1 MSQLRVLLLRQLLR
15 RQLLLRLHQA
25 LIRRRQK
32 GLRHMAPSSI
42 LLRVV
47 PSQRRRG
54 RGQLHTT
61 SSTLSTPSVQV
72 RHLLLLHRPRP
83 RRRLQRQA
91 LRCQRQRRLA
101 MRRLRCRWLLLRKWK
116 QDSGGAL
123 RLVCSKTVT
132 SRTVTVLLPAQQTY
146 CFYFDFIALLFLSS
160 RTPWAYYFSQYKH
173 HGTLGTCHMV
183 ICLSCSVPT
192 RSPTPTPSSEISW
205 VRVRTACL
213 SRSADHPQCTRRN
226 VAYWRNQSAAL
237 GLRLSLITCIYTS

>member
-1 MSQLRVLLLRQLLR
+1 MSQLRVLLLRQLL

-32 GLRHMAPSSI
+32 GPRLMAPSSI

-72 RHLLLLHRPRP
+72 RHLLLHRPRP

-101 MRRLRCRWLLLRKWK
+101 TRRLRRRWLLLRKRK

-146 CFYFDFIALLFLSS
+146 CSYLDFIALLFLSS
-160 RTPWAYYFSQYKH
+160 QTPWAYYFSQYKH
-173 HGTLGTCHMV
+173 HGTLGTCHMCV

-192 RSPTPTPSSEISW
+192 RSPTPTPSSVISW

-213 SRSADHPQCTRRN
+213 SRSAMH
-226 VAYWRNQSAAL
+226 
-237 GLRLSLITCIYTS
+237 